1 MERRCIV
8 ALVVLLSVFLYSGTV
23 FSQEQ
28 EKSGEDSLMIQKFAF
43 CKSLKDREPVD
54 VSTEFPSDIGRVYLW
69 TSIYGAEQPTEI
81 KHVWYY
87 GVKKMREIPLSI
99 KYERTRTWSYKN
111 ILPQWIGDWHVE
123 VVDEQGRVLK
133 KLSFKIIE

>member
-1 MERRCIV
+1 MKRRYCI
-8 ALVVLLSVFLYSGTV
+8 ALIILLSIFLYSGTV
-23 FSQEQ
+23 VSQEQ
-28 EKSGEDSLMIQKFAF
+28 GKSEEDSLLIQKFAF
-43 CKSLKDREPVD
+43 CESVKDREPVG

-69 TSIYGAEQPTEI
+69 TSIYGADQPTEI

-87 GVKKMREIPLSI
+87 GVQKMREITLGI
-99 KYERTRTWSYKN
+99 KYRRTRTWSYKN
-111 ILPQWIGDWHVE
+111 ILPQWAGDWHVE